1 MPGGQTLGID
11 VGSTATKV
19 VLLNADATWEM
30 HEWPSEEE
38 LWPNLRAWLE
48 TKVTEIERVGITAH
62 GPSAIVIR
70 DGNLCGRIIPWHE
83 PLPTDCERPTQG
95 AHKLPQTR
103 AWVPSRLAQW
113 ESEHGAMGEG
123 VAIQL
128 KDLYNWQLTGVVAR
142 DSRSM
147 RGYLVKSHL
156 HLPEEIIGLVNK
168 AGAELSGIPEGVE
181 VICGCDDLT
190 AGVIGL
196 GVQKGVVF
204 NLANTSEHV
213 GMVGEE
219 PIDGLSWLPPLG
231 TLPALTYNATST
243 GFGTSNTDRDAE
255 VADLVRAFPPR
266 ELWIGGGLAMNKSLV
281 ERRKAIFKAGAEVSA
296 LGIAKLAQR
305 TPHAVIFGGGKV
317 GRGFLAQLLSRA
329 GWTFTLVDA
338 CQDTVKALQNN
349 GGWHTF
355 NLATQESEWIQPNG
369 VVHFSQDLE
378 QIFDIADLILTSIGA
393 AHLQLWAQEILNP
406 LCKRL
411 EQGNLDL
418 ILAENH
424 PRPAFAV
431 RQALLQNASEEQ
443 QRLIEE
449 RLGIA
454 QAQVLRSCIEPLQTQ
469 HPLTVQI
476 QDHWTLPL
484 DGDAL
489 KTDFSVQGFKKMPH
503 FERELTRKLFT
514 YNCVNAMV
522 CYLGHLAGYEWLAD
536 AANDP
541 RISAIALQAGQESS
555 AALVAAYGF
564 EPAEQKEWCERA
576 LTKYQDRTIRDPI
589 ERNARDPVR
598 KLGRFERLLGPIN
611 LCKEHDLPHESLLV
625 GVAAALQYPGAI
637 IEDSLPLGEAH
648 RKLQSLLASES
659 IS

>member
-1 MPGGQTLGID
+1 MLGGQTLGID

-19 VLLNADATWEM
+19 VLLNTDSSWEM
-30 HEWPSEEE
+30 HEWSSKDD
-38 LWPNLRAWLE
+38 LWSNLRTWLQSKE
-48 TKVTEIERVGITAH
+48 TQITRVGITAH

-70 DGNLCGRIIPWHE
+70 DGDLCGRIIPWHE
-83 PLPTDCERPTQG
+83 PLPKDCERPTEG
-95 AHKLPQTR
+95 AHQLPQTR

-113 ESEHGAMGEG
+113 ETEFGAIDDG

-128 KDLYNWQLTGVVAR
+128 KDLYNWELTGIVAR

-147 RGYLVKSHL
+147 RGYLVNSHL
-156 HLPEEIIGLVNK
+156 HLPEEVIGLVNK

-231 TLPALTYNATST
+231 SLPALTYNATPT
-243 GFGTSNTDRDAE
+243 GFGTSNTDRDVE
-255 VADLVRAFPPR
+255 VADLVRVFPSR
-266 ELWIGGGLAMNKSLV
+266 ELWIGGGLAMNKALV
-281 ERRKAIFKAGAEVSA
+281 KRRNAIFKAGSEVSA

-317 GRGFLAQLLSRA
+317 GRGFLAQLLSRS
-329 GWTFTLVDA
+329 GWTFTLVEA
-338 CQDTVKALQNN
+338 HQETVNALQKH

-355 NLATQESEWIQPNG
+355 NLATQETEWIEPQG
-369 VVHFSQDLE
+369 VFHTSQNLE
-378 QIFDIADLILTSIGA
+378 TIFDHADLMLTSIGA
-393 AHLQLWAQEILNP
+393 SHLQFWAQEIRNS

-411 EQGNLDL
+411 EKGDLDL

-443 QRLIEE
+443 EELIEG

-489 KTDFSVQGFKKMPH
+489 KTDFSIQGFEKMPH

-541 RISAIALQAGQESS
+541 RISAMALQAGQESS

-564 EPAEQKEWCERA
+564 EPSEQKEWCERA
-576 LTKYQDRTIRDPI
+576 LAKYQDRTIRDPI

-598 KLGRFERLLGPIN
+598 KLGRFERLIGPIN

-625 GVAAALQYPGAI
+625 GVAAALQYPGAK
-637 IEDSLPLGEAH
+637 IEHSLPLGEAH
-648 RKLQSLLASES
+648 AKLQSLLTSES

>member
-1 MPGGQTLGID
+1 MLGGQTLGID

-19 VLLNADATWEM
+19 VLLNTDSSWEM
-30 HEWPSEEE
+30 HEWSSKDD
-38 LWPNLRAWLE
+38 LWSNLRTWLQSKD
-48 TKVTEIERVGITAH
+48 TQITRVGITAH

-70 DGNLCGRIIPWHE
+70 DGDLCGRIIPWHE
-83 PLPTDCERPTQG
+83 PLPKDCERPTEG
-95 AHKLPQTR
+95 AHQLPQTR

-113 ESEHGAMGEG
+113 ETEFGAIDDGI
-123 VAIQL
+123 AIQL
-128 KDLYNWQLTGVVAR
+128 KDMYNWELTGIVAR

-156 HLPEEIIGLVNK
+156 HLPEEVIGLVNK

-213 GMVGEE
+213 GVVGEE

-231 TLPALTYNATST
+231 SLPALTYNATLT
-243 GFGTSNTDRDAE
+243 GFGTSNTDRDVE
-255 VADLVRAFPPR
+255 VADLVRVFPPR
-266 ELWIGGGLAMNKSLV
+266 ELWIGGGLAMNKALV
-281 ERRKAIFKAGAEVSA
+281 KRRNAIFKAGSEVSA

-317 GRGFLAQLLSRA
+317 GRGFLAQLLSRS
-329 GWTFTLVDA
+329 GWTFTLVEA
-338 CQDTVKALQNN
+338 HQETVNALQKH

-355 NLATQESEWIQPNG
+355 NLATQETEWIEPQG
-369 VVHFSQDLE
+369 VFHTSQDLE
-378 QIFDIADLILTSIGA
+378 TILDHADLILTSIGA
-393 AHLQLWAQEILNP
+393 SHLQFWAQEIRNS

-411 EQGNLDL
+411 EKGDLDL

-443 QRLIEE
+443 EELIER

-489 KTDFSVQGFKKMPH
+489 KTDFSIQGFEKMPH

-541 RISAIALQAGQESS
+541 RISAMALQAGQESS

-564 EPAEQKEWCERA
+564 EPSEQKEWCERA
-576 LTKYQDRTIRDPI
+576 LAKYQDRTIRDPI

-598 KLGRFERLLGPIN
+598 KLGRFERLIGPIN

-625 GVAAALQYPGAI
+625 GVAAALQYPGAK
-637 IEDSLPLGEAH
+637 IEHSLPLGEAH
-648 RKLQSLLASES
+648 TKLQSLLTFES
-659 IS
+659 I

>member
-1 MPGGQTLGID
+1 MLGGQTLGID

-19 VLLNADATWEM
+19 VLLNTDSSWEM
-30 HEWPSEEE
+30 HEWSSKDD
-38 LWPNLRAWLE
+38 LWSNLRTWLQSKD
-48 TKVTEIERVGITAH
+48 TQITRVGITAH

-70 DGNLCGRIIPWHE
+70 DGDLCGRIIPWHE
-83 PLPTDCERPTQG
+83 PLPKDCERPTQG
-95 AHKLPQTR
+95 AHQLPQTR

-113 ESEHGAMGEG
+113 ETEFGAIDGG
-123 VAIQL
+123 IAIQL
-128 KDLYNWQLTGVVAR
+128 KDMYNWELTGIVAR

-156 HLPEEIIGLVNK
+156 HLPEEVIGLVNK
-168 AGAELSGIPEGVE
+168 AGSELSGIPEGVE

-213 GMVGEE
+213 GVVGEE

-231 TLPALTYNATST
+231 SLPALTYNATLT
-243 GFGTSNTDRDAE
+243 GFGTSNTDRDVE
-255 VADLVRAFPPR
+255 VADLVRVFPPR
-266 ELWIGGGLAMNKSLV
+266 ELWIGGGLAMNKALV
-281 ERRKAIFKAGAEVSA
+281 KRRNAIFKAGSEVSA

-317 GRGFLAQLLSRA
+317 GRGFLAQLLSRS
-329 GWTFTLVDA
+329 GWTFTLVEA
-338 CQDTVKALQNN
+338 HQETVNTLQKH

-355 NLATQESEWIQPNG
+355 NLATQETEWIEPQG
-369 VVHFSQDLE
+369 VFHTSQDLE
-378 QIFDIADLILTSIGA
+378 TILDHADLILTSIGA
-393 AHLQLWAQEILNP
+393 SHLQFWAQEIRNS

-411 EQGNLDL
+411 EKGDLDL

-443 QRLIEE
+443 EELIER

-489 KTDFSVQGFKKMPH
+489 KTDFSIQGFEKMPH

-541 RISAIALQAGQESS
+541 RISAMALQAGQESS

-564 EPAEQKEWCERA
+564 EPSEQKEWCERA
-576 LTKYQDRTIRDPI
+576 LAKYQDRTIRDPI

-598 KLGRFERLLGPIN
+598 KLGRFERLIGPIN

-625 GVAAALQYPGAI
+625 GVAAALQYPGAK
-637 IEDSLPLGEAH
+637 IEHSLPLGEAH
-648 RKLQSLLASES
+648 TKLQSLLTSES
-659 IS
+659 I

>member
-1 MPGGQTLGID
+1 MLGGQTLGID

-19 VLLNADATWEM
+19 VLLNTDSSWEM
-30 HEWPSEEE
+30 HEWSSKDD
-38 LWPNLRAWLE
+38 LWSNLRTWLQSKE
-48 TKVTEIERVGITAH
+48 TQITRVGITAH

-83 PLPTDCERPTQG
+83 PLPKDCERPTQG
-95 AHKLPQTR
+95 AHQLPQTR

-113 ESEHGAMGEG
+113 ETEFGAIDDGI
-123 VAIQL
+123 AIQL
-128 KDLYNWQLTGVVAR
+128 KDLYNWELTGIVAR

-156 HLPEEIIGLVNK
+156 HLPEEVIGLVNK

-213 GMVGEE
+213 GVVGEE

-231 TLPALTYNATST
+231 SLPALTYNATPT
-243 GFGTSNTDRDAE
+243 GFGTSNTDRDVE
-255 VADLVRAFPPR
+255 VADLVRVFPPR
-266 ELWIGGGLAMNKSLV
+266 ELWIGGGLAMNKALV
-281 ERRKAIFKAGAEVSA
+281 KRRNAIFKAGSEVSA

-317 GRGFLAQLLSRA
+317 GRGFLAQLLSRS
-329 GWTFTLVDA
+329 GWTFTLVEA
-338 CQDTVKALQNN
+338 HQETVNALQKH

-355 NLATQESEWIQPNG
+355 NLATQETEWIEPQG
-369 VVHFSQDLE
+369 VFHTSQDAE
-378 QIFDIADLILTSIGA
+378 KIFDHADLILTSIGA
-393 AHLQLWAQEILNP
+393 SHLQFWAKEIRNS

-411 EQGNLDL
+411 EKGDLDL

-431 RQALLQNASEEQ
+431 RQALLQNANEEQ
-443 QRLIEE
+443 EELIEG

-484 DGDAL
+484 VGDAL
-489 KTDFSVQGFKKMPH
+489 KTDFSIQGFEKMPH

-541 RISAIALQAGQESS
+541 RISAMALQAGQESS

-564 EPAEQKEWCERA
+564 EPSEQKEWCERA
-576 LTKYQDRTIRDPI
+576 LAKYQDRTIRDPI

-598 KLGRFERLLGPIN
+598 KLGRFERLIGPIN
-611 LCKEHDLPHESLLV
+611 LCKEYDLPHESLLV
-625 GVAAALQYPGAI
+625 GVAAALQYPGAK
-637 IEDSLPLGEAH
+637 IEHSLPLGEAYA
-648 RKLQSLLASES
+648 KLQSLLTSES

>member
-1 MPGGQTLGID
+1 MLGGQTLGID

-19 VLLNADATWEM
+19 VLLNTDSSWEM
-30 HEWPSEEE
+30 HEWSSKDD
-38 LWPNLRAWLE
+38 LWSNLRTWLQSKD
-48 TKVTEIERVGITAH
+48 TQITRVGITAH

-70 DGNLCGRIIPWHE
+70 DGDLCGRIIPWHE
-83 PLPTDCERPTQG
+83 PLPKDCERPTQG
-95 AHKLPQTR
+95 AHQLPQTR

-113 ESEHGAMGEG
+113 ETEFGAIDDGI
-123 VAIQL
+123 AIQL
-128 KDLYNWQLTGVVAR
+128 KDMYNWELTGIVAR

-156 HLPEEIIGLVNK
+156 HLPEEVIGLVNK

-213 GMVGEE
+213 GVVGEE

-231 TLPALTYNATST
+231 SLPALTYNATLT
-243 GFGTSNTDRDAE
+243 GFGTSNTDRDVE
-255 VADLVRAFPPR
+255 VADLVRVFPPR
-266 ELWIGGGLAMNKSLV
+266 ELWIGGGLAMNKALV
-281 ERRKAIFKAGAEVSA
+281 KRRNAIFKAGSEVSA

-317 GRGFLAQLLSRA
+317 GRGFLAQLLSRS
-329 GWTFTLVDA
+329 GWTFTLVEA
-338 CQDTVKALQNN
+338 HQETVNTLQKH

-355 NLATQESEWIQPNG
+355 NLATQETEWIEPQG
-369 VVHFSQDLE
+369 VFHTSQDLE
-378 QIFDIADLILTSIGA
+378 TILDHADLILTSIGA
-393 AHLQLWAQEILNP
+393 SHLQFWAQEIRNS

-411 EQGNLDL
+411 EKGDLDL

-443 QRLIEE
+443 EELIER

-454 QAQVLRSCIEPLQTQ
+454 QAQVLRSCIEPLQAQ

-484 DGDAL
+484 DGDAI
-489 KTDFSVQGFKKMPH
+489 KTDFSIQGFEKMPH

-541 RISAIALQAGQESS
+541 RISAMALQAGQESS

-564 EPAEQKEWCERA
+564 EPSEQKEWCERA
-576 LTKYQDRTIRDPI
+576 LAKYQDRTIRDPI

-598 KLGRFERLLGPIN
+598 KLGRFERLIGPIN

-625 GVAAALQYPGAI
+625 GVAAALQYPGAK
-637 IEDSLPLGEAH
+637 IEHSLPLGEAH
-648 RKLQSLLASES
+648 TKLQSLLTFES
-659 IS
+659 I

>member
-1 MPGGQTLGID
+1 MLGGQTLGID

-19 VLLNADATWEM
+19 VLLNTDSSWEM
-30 HEWPSEEE
+30 HEWSSKDD
-38 LWPNLRAWLE
+38 LWSNLRTWLQSKD
-48 TKVTEIERVGITAH
+48 TQITRVGITAH

-70 DGNLCGRIIPWHE
+70 DGDLCGRIIPWHE
-83 PLPTDCERPTQG
+83 PLPKDCERPTQG
-95 AHKLPQTR
+95 AHQLPQTR

-113 ESEHGAMGEG
+113 ETEFGAIDDGI
-123 VAIQL
+123 AIQL
-128 KDLYNWQLTGVVAR
+128 KDMYNWELTGIVAR

-156 HLPEEIIGLVNK
+156 HLPEEVIGLVNK

-213 GMVGEE
+213 GVIGEE

-231 TLPALTYNATST
+231 SLPALTYNATLT
-243 GFGTSNTDRDAE
+243 GFGTSNTDRDVE
-255 VADLVRAFPPR
+255 VADLVRVFPPR
-266 ELWIGGGLAMNKSLV
+266 ELWIGGGLAMNKALV
-281 ERRKAIFKAGAEVSA
+281 KRRNAIFKAGSEVSA

-305 TPHAVIFGGGKV
+305 PPHAVIFGGGKV
-317 GRGFLAQLLSRA
+317 GRGFLAQLLSRS
-329 GWTFTLVDA
+329 GWTFTLVEA
-338 CQDTVKALQNN
+338 HQETVNTLQKH

-355 NLATQESEWIQPNG
+355 NLATQETEWIEPQG
-369 VVHFSQDLE
+369 VFHTSQDLE
-378 QIFDIADLILTSIGA
+378 TILDHADLILTSIGA
-393 AHLQLWAQEILNP
+393 SHLQFWAQEIRNS

-411 EQGNLDL
+411 ERGDLDL

-424 PRPAFAV
+424 PRPAVAV

-443 QRLIEE
+443 EELIEG

-489 KTDFSVQGFKKMPH
+489 KTDFSIQGFEKMPH

-541 RISAIALQAGQESS
+541 RISAMALQAGQESS

-564 EPAEQKEWCERA
+564 EPNEQKEWCERA
-576 LTKYQDRTIRDPI
+576 LAKYQDRTIRDPI

-598 KLGRFERLLGPIN
+598 KLGRFERLIGPIN

-625 GVAAALQYPGAI
+625 GVAAALQYPGAK
-637 IEDSLPLGEAH
+637 IEHSLPLGEAH
-648 RKLQSLLASES
+648 TKLQSLLTSES
-659 IS
+659 I

>member
-1 MPGGQTLGID
+1 MLGGQTLGID

-19 VLLNADATWEM
+19 VLLNTDSSWEM
-30 HEWPSEEE
+30 HEWSSKDD
-38 LWPNLRAWLE
+38 LWSNLRTWLQSKD
-48 TKVTEIERVGITAH
+48 TQITRVGITAH

-70 DGNLCGRIIPWHE
+70 DGDLCGRIIPWHE
-83 PLPTDCERPTQG
+83 PLPKDCERPTQG
-95 AHKLPQTR
+95 AHQLPQTR

-113 ESEHGAMGEG
+113 ETEFGAIDDGI
-123 VAIQL
+123 AIQL
-128 KDLYNWQLTGVVAR
+128 KDMYNWELTGIVAR

-156 HLPEEIIGLVNK
+156 HLPEEVIGLVNK

-213 GMVGEE
+213 GVVGEE

-231 TLPALTYNATST
+231 SLPALTYNATLT
-243 GFGTSNTDRDAE
+243 GFGTSNTDRDVE
-255 VADLVRAFPPR
+255 VADLVRVFPPR
-266 ELWIGGGLAMNKSLV
+266 ELWIGGGLAMNKALV
-281 ERRKAIFKAGAEVSA
+281 KRRNAIFKAGSEVSA

-317 GRGFLAQLLSRA
+317 GRGFLAQLLSRS
-329 GWTFTLVDA
+329 GWTFTLVEA
-338 CQDTVKALQNN
+338 HQETVNTLQKH

-355 NLATQESEWIQPNG
+355 NLATQETEWIEPQG
-369 VVHFSQDLE
+369 VFHTSQDLE
-378 QIFDIADLILTSIGA
+378 KILDHADLILTSIGA
-393 AHLQLWAQEILNP
+393 SHLQFWAQEIRNS

-411 EQGNLDL
+411 EKGDLDL

-443 QRLIEE
+443 EELIER

-454 QAQVLRSCIEPLQTQ
+454 QAQVLRSCIEPLQAQ

-484 DGDAL
+484 DGDAI
-489 KTDFSVQGFKKMPH
+489 KTDFSIQGFEKMPH

-541 RISAIALQAGQESS
+541 RISAMALQAGQESS

-564 EPAEQKEWCERA
+564 EPSEQKEWCERA
-576 LTKYQDRTIRDPI
+576 LAKYQDRTIRDPI

-598 KLGRFERLLGPIN
+598 KLGRFERLIGPIN

-625 GVAAALQYPGAI
+625 GVAAALQYPGAK
-637 IEDSLPLGEAH
+637 IEHSLPLGEAH
-648 RKLQSLLASES
+648 TKLQSLLTFES
-659 IS
+659 I

>member
-1 MPGGQTLGID
+1 
-11 VGSTATKV
+11 
-19 VLLNADATWEM
+19 
-30 HEWPSEEE
+30 
-38 LWPNLRAWLE
+38 
-48 TKVTEIERVGITAH
+48 
-62 GPSAIVIR
+62 
-70 DGNLCGRIIPWHE
+70 
-83 PLPTDCERPTQG
+83 
-95 AHKLPQTR
+95 
-103 AWVPSRLAQW
+103 
-113 ESEHGAMGEG
+113 
-123 VAIQL
+123 
-128 KDLYNWQLTGVVAR
+128 
-142 DSRSM
+142 M

-156 HLPEEIIGLVNK
+156 HLPEQVIGLVNK

-213 GMVGEE
+213 GVVGEE

-231 TLPALTYNATST
+231 SLPALTYNATPT
-243 GFGTSNTDRDAE
+243 GFGTSNTDRDVE
-255 VADLVRAFPPR
+255 VADLVRVFPPR
-266 ELWIGGGLAMNKSLV
+266 ELWIGGGLAMNKALV
-281 ERRKAIFKAGAEVSA
+281 KRRNAIFKAGSEVSA

-317 GRGFLAQLLSRA
+317 GRGFLAQLLSRS
-329 GWTFTLVDA
+329 GWTFTLVEA
-338 CQDTVKALQNN
+338 HQGTVNTLQKH

-355 NLATQESEWIQPNG
+355 NLATQETEWIEPQG
-369 VVHFSQDLE
+369 VFHTSQDLE
-378 QIFDIADLILTSIGA
+378 TIFDRADLMLTSIGA
-393 AHLQLWAQEILNP
+393 SHLQFWAQEIRNS

-411 EQGNLDL
+411 EKGDLDL

-443 QRLIEE
+443 EELIEK

-489 KTDFSVQGFKKMPH
+489 KTDFSIQGFEKMPH

-541 RISAIALQAGQESS
+541 RISAMALQAGQESS

-564 EPAEQKEWCERA
+564 EPSEQKEWCERA
-576 LTKYQDRTIRDPI
+576 LAKYQDRTIRDPI

-598 KLGRFERLLGPIN
+598 KLGRFERLIGPIN
-611 LCKEHDLPHESLLV
+611 LCKEYDLPHESLLV
-625 GVAAALQYPGAI
+625 GVAAALQYPGAK
-637 IEDSLPLGEAH
+637 IEHSLPLGEAH
-648 RKLQSLLASES
+648 AKLQSLLTSES

>member
-1 MPGGQTLGID
+1 MLGGQTLGID

-19 VLLNADATWEM
+19 VLLNTDSSWEM
-30 HEWPSEEE
+30 HEWSSKDD
-38 LWPNLRAWLE
+38 LWSNLRTWLQSKD
-48 TKVTEIERVGITAH
+48 TQITRVGITAH

-70 DGNLCGRIIPWHE
+70 DGDLCGRIIPWHE
-83 PLPTDCERPTQG
+83 PLPKDCERPTQG
-95 AHKLPQTR
+95 AHQLPQTR

-113 ESEHGAMGEG
+113 ETEFGAIDDGI
-123 VAIQL
+123 AIQL
-128 KDLYNWQLTGVVAR
+128 KDMYNWELTGIVAR

-156 HLPEEIIGLVNK
+156 HLPEEVIGLVNK

-213 GMVGEE
+213 GVVGEE

-231 TLPALTYNATST
+231 SLPALTYNATPT
-243 GFGTSNTDRDAE
+243 GFGTSNTDRDVE
-255 VADLVRAFPPR
+255 VADLVRVFPPR
-266 ELWIGGGLAMNKSLV
+266 ELWIGGGLAMNKALV
-281 ERRKAIFKAGAEVSA
+281 KRRNAIFKAGSEVSA

-317 GRGFLAQLLSRA
+317 GRGFLAQLLSRS
-329 GWTFTLVDA
+329 GWTFTLVEA
-338 CQDTVKALQNN
+338 HQETVNTLQKH

-355 NLATQESEWIQPNG
+355 NLATQETEWIEPQG
-369 VVHFSQDLE
+369 VFHTSQDLE
-378 QIFDIADLILTSIGA
+378 TILDHADLILTSIGA
-393 AHLQLWAQEILNP
+393 SHLQFWAQEIRNS

-411 EQGNLDL
+411 EKGDLDL

-443 QRLIEE
+443 EELIER

-454 QAQVLRSCIEPLQTQ
+454 QAQVLRSCIEPLQAQ

-484 DGDAL
+484 DGDAI
-489 KTDFSVQGFKKMPH
+489 KTDFSIQGFEKMPH

-541 RISAIALQAGQESS
+541 RISAMALQAGQESS

-564 EPAEQKEWCERA
+564 EPSEQKEWCERA
-576 LTKYQDRTIRDPI
+576 LAKYQDRTIRDPI

-598 KLGRFERLLGPIN
+598 KLGRFERLIGPIN

-625 GVAAALQYPGAI
+625 GVAAALQYPGAK
-637 IEDSLPLGEAH
+637 IEHSLPLGEAH
-648 RKLQSLLASES
+648 TKLQSLLTFES
-659 IS
+659 I

>member
-1 MPGGQTLGID
+1 MLGGQTLGID

-19 VLLNADATWEM
+19 VLLNTDSSWEM
-30 HEWPSEEE
+30 HEWSSKDD
-38 LWPNLRAWLE
+38 LWSNLRTWLQSKD
-48 TKVTEIERVGITAH
+48 TQITRVGITAH

-70 DGNLCGRIIPWHE
+70 DGDLCGRIIPWHE
-83 PLPTDCERPTQG
+83 PLPKDCERPTQG
-95 AHKLPQTR
+95 AHQLPQTR

-113 ESEHGAMGEG
+113 ETEFGAIDDGI
-123 VAIQL
+123 AIQL
-128 KDLYNWQLTGVVAR
+128 KDMYNWELTGIVAR

-156 HLPEEIIGLVNK
+156 HLPEEVIGLVNK

-213 GMVGEE
+213 GVVGEE

-231 TLPALTYNATST
+231 SLPALTYNATLT
-243 GFGTSNTDRDAE
+243 GFGTSNTDRDVE
-255 VADLVRAFPPR
+255 VADLVRVFPPR
-266 ELWIGGGLAMNKSLV
+266 ELWIGGGLAMNKALV
-281 ERRKAIFKAGAEVSA
+281 KRRNAIFKAGSEVSA

-317 GRGFLAQLLSRA
+317 GRGFLAQLLSRS
-329 GWTFTLVDA
+329 GWTFTLVEA
-338 CQDTVKALQNN
+338 NQETVNTLQKH

-355 NLATQESEWIQPNG
+355 NLATQETEWIEPQG
-369 VVHFSQDLE
+369 VFHTSQDLE
-378 QIFDIADLILTSIGA
+378 TILDHADLILTSIGA
-393 AHLQLWAQEILNP
+393 SHLQFWAQEIRNS

-411 EQGNLDL
+411 EKGDLDL

-443 QRLIEE
+443 EELIER

-454 QAQVLRSCIEPLQTQ
+454 QAQVLRSCIEPLQAQ

-484 DGDAL
+484 DGDAI
-489 KTDFSVQGFKKMPH
+489 KTDFSIQGFEKMPH

-541 RISAIALQAGQESS
+541 RISAMALQAGQESS

-564 EPAEQKEWCERA
+564 EPSEQKEWCERA
-576 LTKYQDRTIRDPI
+576 LAKYQDRTIRDPI

-598 KLGRFERLLGPIN
+598 KLGRFERLIGPIN

-625 GVAAALQYPGAI
+625 GVAAALQYPGAK
-637 IEDSLPLGEAH
+637 IEHSLPLGEAH
-648 RKLQSLLASES
+648 TKLQSLLTFES
-659 IS
+659 I

>member
-1 MPGGQTLGID
+1 MLGGQTLGID

-19 VLLNADATWEM
+19 VLLNTDSSWEM
-30 HEWPSEEE
+30 HEWSSKDD
-38 LWPNLRAWLE
+38 LWSNLRTWLQSKD
-48 TKVTEIERVGITAH
+48 TQITRVGITAH

-70 DGNLCGRIIPWHE
+70 DGDLCGRIIPWHE
-83 PLPTDCERPTQG
+83 PLPKDCERPTQG
-95 AHKLPQTR
+95 AHQLPQTR

-113 ESEHGAMGEG
+113 ETEFGAIDDGI
-123 VAIQL
+123 AIQL
-128 KDLYNWQLTGVVAR
+128 KDMYNWELTGIVAR

-156 HLPEEIIGLVNK
+156 HLPEEVIGLVNK

-213 GMVGEE
+213 GVVGEE

-231 TLPALTYNATST
+231 SLPALTYNATLT
-243 GFGTSNTDRDAE
+243 GFGTSNTDRDVE
-255 VADLVRAFPPR
+255 VADLVRVFPPR
-266 ELWIGGGLAMNKSLV
+266 ELWIGGGLAMNKALV
-281 ERRKAIFKAGAEVSA
+281 KRRNAIFKAGSEVSA

-317 GRGFLAQLLSRA
+317 GRGFLAQLLSRS
-329 GWTFTLVDA
+329 GWTFTLVEA
-338 CQDTVKALQNN
+338 HQETVNTLQKH

-355 NLATQESEWIQPNG
+355 NLATQETEWIEPQG
-369 VVHFSQDLE
+369 VFHTSQDLE
-378 QIFDIADLILTSIGA
+378 TILDHADLILTSIGA
-393 AHLQLWAQEILNP
+393 SHLQFWAQEIRNS

-411 EQGNLDL
+411 EKGDLDL

-443 QRLIEE
+443 EELIER

-484 DGDAL
+484 DGDAI
-489 KTDFSVQGFKKMPH
+489 KTDFSIQGFEKMPH

-541 RISAIALQAGQESS
+541 RISAMALQAGQESS

-564 EPAEQKEWCERA
+564 EPSEQKEWCERA
-576 LTKYQDRTIRDPI
+576 LAKYQDRTIRDPI

-598 KLGRFERLLGPIN
+598 KLGRFERLIGPIN

-625 GVAAALQYPGAI
+625 GVAAALQYPGAK
-637 IEDSLPLGEAH
+637 IEHSLPLGEAH
-648 RKLQSLLASES
+648 TKLQSLLTSES
-659 IS
+659 I

>member
-1 MPGGQTLGID
+1 MLGGQTLGID

-19 VLLNADATWEM
+19 VLLNTDSSWEM
-30 HEWPSEEE
+30 HEWSSKDD
-38 LWPNLRAWLE
+38 LWSNLRTWLQSKD
-48 TKVTEIERVGITAH
+48 TQITRVGITAH

-83 PLPTDCERPTQG
+83 PLPKDCERPTQG
-95 AHKLPQTR
+95 AHQLPQTR

-113 ESEHGAMGEG
+113 ETEFGAIDGG
-123 VAIQL
+123 IAIQL
-128 KDLYNWQLTGVVAR
+128 KDMYNWELTGIVAR

-156 HLPEEIIGLVNK
+156 HLPEEVIGLVNK
-168 AGAELSGIPEGVE
+168 AGSELSGIPEGVE

-213 GMVGEE
+213 GVVGEE

-231 TLPALTYNATST
+231 SLPALTYNATLT
-243 GFGTSNTDRDAE
+243 GFGTSNTDRDVE
-255 VADLVRAFPPR
+255 VADLVRVFPPR
-266 ELWIGGGLAMNKSLV
+266 ELWIGGGLAMNKALV
-281 ERRKAIFKAGAEVSA
+281 KRRNAIFKAGSEVSA

-317 GRGFLAQLLSRA
+317 GRGFLAQLLSRS
-329 GWTFTLVDA
+329 GWTFTLVEA
-338 CQDTVKALQNN
+338 HQETVNTLQKH

-355 NLATQESEWIQPNG
+355 NLATQETEWIEPQG
-369 VVHFSQDLE
+369 VFHTSQDLE
-378 QIFDIADLILTSIGA
+378 TILDHADLILTSIGA
-393 AHLQLWAQEILNP
+393 SHLQFWAQEIRNS

-411 EQGNLDL
+411 EKGDLDL

-443 QRLIEE
+443 EELIER

-489 KTDFSVQGFKKMPH
+489 KTDFSIQGFEKMPH

-541 RISAIALQAGQESS
+541 RISAMALQAGQESS

-564 EPAEQKEWCERA
+564 EPSEQKEWCERA
-576 LTKYQDRTIRDPI
+576 LAKYQDQTIRDPI

-598 KLGRFERLLGPIN
+598 KLGRFERLIGPIN

-625 GVAAALQYPGAI
+625 GVAAALQYPGAK
-637 IEDSLPLGEAH
+637 IEHSLPLGEAH
-648 RKLQSLLASES
+648 TKLQSLLTSES
-659 IS
+659 I

>member
-1 MPGGQTLGID
+1 MLGGQTLGID

-19 VLLNADATWEM
+19 VLLNTDSSWEM
-30 HEWPSEEE
+30 HEWSSKDD
-38 LWPNLRAWLE
+38 LWSNLRTWLQSKD
-48 TKVTEIERVGITAH
+48 TQITRVGITAH

-70 DGNLCGRIIPWHE
+70 DGDLCGRIIPWHE
-83 PLPTDCERPTQG
+83 PLPKDCERPTQG
-95 AHKLPQTR
+95 AHQLPQTR

-113 ESEHGAMGEG
+113 ETEFGAIDDGI
-123 VAIQL
+123 AIQL
-128 KDLYNWQLTGVVAR
+128 KDMYNWELTGIVAR

-156 HLPEEIIGLVNK
+156 HLPEEVIGLVNK

-213 GMVGEE
+213 GVVGEE

-231 TLPALTYNATST
+231 SLPALTYNATLT
-243 GFGTSNTDRDAE
+243 GFGTSNTDRDVE
-255 VADLVRAFPPR
+255 VADLVRVFPPR
-266 ELWIGGGLAMNKSLV
+266 ELWIGGGLAMNKALV
-281 ERRKAIFKAGAEVSA
+281 KRRNAIFKAGSEVSA

-317 GRGFLAQLLSRA
+317 GRGFLAQLLSRS
-329 GWTFTLVDA
+329 GWTFTLVEA
-338 CQDTVKALQNN
+338 HQETVNTLQKH

-355 NLATQESEWIQPNG
+355 NLATQETEWIEPQG
-369 VVHFSQDLE
+369 VFHTSQDLE
-378 QIFDIADLILTSIGA
+378 TILDHADLILTSIGA
-393 AHLQLWAQEILNP
+393 SHLQFWAQEIRNS

-411 EQGNLDL
+411 EKGDLDL

-443 QRLIEE
+443 EELIER

-484 DGDAL
+484 DGDAI
-489 KTDFSVQGFKKMPH
+489 KTDFSIQGFEKMPH

-541 RISAIALQAGQESS
+541 RISAMALQAGQESS

-564 EPAEQKEWCERA
+564 EPSEQKEWCERA
-576 LTKYQDRTIRDPI
+576 LAKYQDRTIRDPI

-598 KLGRFERLLGPIN
+598 KLGRFERLIGPIN

-625 GVAAALQYPGAI
+625 GVAAALQYPGAK
-637 IEDSLPLGEAH
+637 IEHSLPLGEAH
-648 RKLQSLLASES
+648 AKLQSLLTSES
-659 IS
+659 I

>member
-1 MPGGQTLGID
+1 MLGGQTLGID

-19 VLLNADATWEM
+19 VLLNTDSSWEM
-30 HEWPSEEE
+30 HEWSSKDD
-38 LWPNLRAWLE
+38 LWSNLRTWLQSKD
-48 TKVTEIERVGITAH
+48 TQITRVGITAH

-70 DGNLCGRIIPWHE
+70 DGDLCGRIIPWHE
-83 PLPTDCERPTQG
+83 PLPKDCERPTEG
-95 AHKLPQTR
+95 AHQLPQTR

-113 ESEHGAMGEG
+113 ETEFGAIDDG

-128 KDLYNWQLTGVVAR
+128 KDLYNWELTGIVAR

-156 HLPEEIIGLVNK
+156 HLPEEVIGLVNK

-213 GMVGEE
+213 GVIGEE

-231 TLPALTYNATST
+231 SLPALTYNATST
-243 GFGTSNTDRDAE
+243 GFGTSNTDRDVE
-255 VADLVRAFPPR
+255 VADLVRVFPPR
-266 ELWIGGGLAMNKSLV
+266 ELWIGGGLAMNKALV
-281 ERRKAIFKAGAEVSA
+281 KRRNAIFKAGSEVSA
-296 LGIAKLAQR
+296 LGIAKLARR

-317 GRGFLAQLLSRA
+317 GRGFLAQLLSRS
-329 GWTFTLVDA
+329 GWTFTLVEA
-338 CQDTVKALQNN
+338 HQETVNTLQKH

-355 NLATQESEWIQPNG
+355 NLATQETEWIEPQG
-369 VVHFSQDLE
+369 VFHASQDLE
-378 QIFDIADLILTSIGA
+378 KILDHADLILTSIGA
-393 AHLQLWAQEILNP
+393 SHLQFWAQEIRNS

-411 EQGNLDL
+411 EKGDLDL

-443 QRLIEE
+443 EELIER

-489 KTDFSVQGFKKMPH
+489 KTDFSIQGFEKMPH

-541 RISAIALQAGQESS
+541 RISAMALQAGQESS

-564 EPAEQKEWCERA
+564 EPSEQKEWCERA
-576 LTKYQDRTIRDPI
+576 LAKYQDRTIRDPI

-598 KLGRFERLLGPIN
+598 KLGRFERLIGPIN

-625 GVAAALQYPGAI
+625 GVAAALQYPGAK
-637 IEDSLPLGEAH
+637 IEHSLPLGEAH
-648 RKLQSLLASES
+648 TKLQSLLTFES
-659 IS
+659 I

>member
-1 MPGGQTLGID
+1 MLGGQTLGID

-19 VLLNADATWEM
+19 VLLNTDSSWEM
-30 HEWPSEEE
+30 HEWSSKDD
-38 LWPNLRAWLE
+38 LWSNLRTWLQSKD
-48 TKVTEIERVGITAH
+48 TQITRVGITAH

-70 DGNLCGRIIPWHE
+70 DGDLCGRIIPWHE
-83 PLPTDCERPTQG
+83 PLPKDCERPTQG
-95 AHKLPQTR
+95 AHQLPQTR

-113 ESEHGAMGEG
+113 ETEFGAIDDGI
-123 VAIQL
+123 AIQL
-128 KDLYNWQLTGVVAR
+128 KDMYNWELTGIVAR

-156 HLPEEIIGLVNK
+156 HLPEEVIGLVNK

-213 GMVGEE
+213 GVVGEE

-231 TLPALTYNATST
+231 SLPALTYNATLT
-243 GFGTSNTDRDAE
+243 GFGTSNTDRDVE
-255 VADLVRAFPPR
+255 VADLVRVFPPR
-266 ELWIGGGLAMNKSLV
+266 ELWIGGGLAMNKALV
-281 ERRKAIFKAGAEVSA
+281 KRRNAIFKAGSEVSA

-317 GRGFLAQLLSRA
+317 GRGFLAQLLSRS
-329 GWTFTLVDA
+329 GWTFTLVEA
-338 CQDTVKALQNN
+338 HQETVNTLQKH

-355 NLATQESEWIQPNG
+355 NLATQETEWIEPQG
-369 VVHFSQDLE
+369 VFHTSQDLE
-378 QIFDIADLILTSIGA
+378 TILDHADLILTSIGA
-393 AHLQLWAQEILNP
+393 SHLQFWAQEIRNS

-411 EQGNLDL
+411 EKGDLDL

-443 QRLIEE
+443 EELIER

-484 DGDAL
+484 DGDAI
-489 KTDFSVQGFKKMPH
+489 KTDFSIQGFEKMPH

-541 RISAIALQAGQESS
+541 RISAMALQAGQESS

-564 EPAEQKEWCERA
+564 EPSEQKEWCERA
-576 LTKYQDRTIRDPI
+576 LAKYQDRTIRDPI

-598 KLGRFERLLGPIN
+598 KLGRFERLIGPIN

-625 GVAAALQYPGAI
+625 GVAAALQYPGAK
-637 IEDSLPLGEAH
+637 IEHSLPLGEAH
-648 RKLQSLLASES
+648 TKLQSLLTFES
-659 IS
+659 I